1 MIHSELSQPVSL
13 DHLER
18 MTDCLGVIQHANYSI
33 PDFRTGYTTDDNA
46 RALVVVV
53 KHHRLYGDQLSRD
66 LAYRYLAF
74 LMYAQTPEGRF
85 HNFVSYDRR
94 PIDTVG
100 SEDAFG
106 RAFWA
111 LSHVLADPIESGMIG
126 PAERMLHQ
134 ALPWVEKL
142 EHPRSKA
149 YCIVGLHWWARS
161 SCGDIRRAEQ
171 LARPLAGYLVG
182 RYHEHTRPGWAWIL
196 PEFTYANAAL
206 PKALFRAHQLL
217 GDEQYLAIAERTM
230 DFLAQKTS
238 IHDTLAVVG
247 NREWLQPDEDP
258 LPARYD
264 QQPIEAGLMVE
275 ASLAGYDATGDVKH
289 LRRAWRDLE
298 WFFGRNL
305 QGLSLY
311 DPETEGCFDALM
323 EGRVNENRGAE
334 SVVSLVLARLAMVEA
349 VQRLADKTLISA
361 GDVTDTQAL
370 HGCPS
375 CQMGESR
382 TPEGAIPLRPS
393 VQHERGVPR
402 P

>member
-1 MIHSELSQPVSL
+1 MTYSELSQPVSL

-18 MTDCLGVIQHANYSI
+18 MTDCLGLIQHANYSI
-33 PDFRTGYTTDDNA
+33 PDFRSGYTTDDNA
-46 RALVVVV
+46 RALVVAV

-94 PIDTVG
+94 PMDMVG

-106 RAFWA
+106 RAVWA
-111 LSHVLADPIESGMIG
+111 LAHVLANPIESGMVG

-134 ALPWVEKL
+134 ALPWMETL

-149 YCIVGLHWWARS
+149 YCIIGLHWWARS
-161 SCGDIRRAEQ
+161 SRGDALRAKQ
-171 LARPLAGYLVG
+171 LARPLADYLVQ
-182 RYHEHTRPGWAWIL
+182 RYHEHARPDWEWIL

-206 PKALFRAHQLL
+206 PKALYRAHQLL

-230 DFLAQKTS
+230 DFLVEKTS
-238 IHDTLAVVG
+238 IRDTLAVVG
-247 NREWLQPDEDP
+247 NREWLQPNGDAV
-258 LPARYD
+258 LALYD

-275 ASLAGYDATGDVKH
+275 ASLAGYDASGDVKH
-289 LRRAWRDLE
+289 LRHAWRALE

-311 DPETEGCFDALM
+311 DPKTGGCFDALM
-323 EGRVNENRGAE
+323 EGRVNQSQGAE
-334 SVVSLVLARLAMVEA
+334 STVCLLLARLVTVETR
-349 VQRLADKTLISA
+349 QQLADK
-361 GDVTDTQAL
+361 AL
-370 HGCPS
+370 
-375 CQMGESR
+375 MGPVIGEAS
-382 TPEGAIPLRPS
+382 PPS
-393 VQHERGVPR
+393 VGGAVRGVFRSGQLEPR
-402 P
+402 PPQ

>member
-1 MIHSELSQPVSL
+1 MIYSELSQPVSL
-13 DHLER
+13 NHLAG
-18 MTDCLGVIQHANYSI
+18 MTDCFGLIQHANYSI

-46 RALVVVV
+46 RALVVAV
-53 KHHRLYGDQLSRD
+53 KHHRLYGDRLSRD

-74 LMYAQTPEGRF
+74 LMYVQTPEGRF

-94 PIDTVG
+94 TIDTVG

-106 RAFWA
+106 RAVWA
-111 LSHVLADPIESGMIG
+111 LAHVLANPIESGMVG

-134 ALPWVEKL
+134 ALPWVETL

-161 SCGDIRRAEQ
+161 NCGDALRAAQ
-171 LARPLAGYLVG
+171 LARPLADYLVR
-182 RYHEHTRPGWAWIL
+182 RYHEHARPDWEWIL

-217 GDEQYLAIAERTM
+217 GDESYLAVAERTM
-230 DFLAQKTS
+230 AFLIQKS
-238 IHDTLAVVG
+238 SVRETLAVVG
-247 NREWLQPDEDP
+247 NREWLQPDGDSH
-258 LPARYD
+258 PARYD

-275 ASLAGYDATGDVKH
+275 ASLAGYDATGDAEH
-289 LRRAWRDLE
+289 LRRAWHALE

-311 DPETEGCFDALM
+311 DPETGGCFDALM
-323 EGRVNENRGAE
+323 DGCVNQNRGAE
-334 SVVSLVLARLAMVEA
+334 SAVCLLLARLVMVEA
-349 VQRLADKTLISA
+349 LQRLADKTLLGRMLGEADSPRSEA
-361 GDVTDTQAL
+361 
-370 HGCPS
+370 PS
-375 CQMGESR
+375 E
-382 TPEGAIPLRPS
+382 EPS
-393 VQHERGVPR
+393 VPAASLLC

>member
-1 MIHSELSQPVSL
+1 MTYPELRQPVSL

-18 MTDCLGVIQHANYSI
+18 MTDCLGLIQHANYSI
-33 PDFRTGYTTDDNA
+33 PDFRSGYTTDDNA
-46 RALVVVV
+46 RALVVAV

-94 PIDTVG
+94 PMDTVG

-111 LSHVLADPIESGMIG
+111 LAHLLADPIESGMVG

-134 ALPWVEKL
+134 ALPWVEAL

-149 YCIVGLHWWARS
+149 YCLTGLHWWARS
-161 SCGDIRRAEQ
+161 SRGDVRRAEH
-171 LARPLAGYLVG
+171 LARPLADYLVQ
-182 RYHEHTRPGWAWIL
+182 RYHEHARPDWEWIL

-206 PKALFRAHQLL
+206 PKALYRAHQLL

-230 DFLAQKTS
+230 DFLVHKTS
-238 IHDTLAVVG
+238 VGDTLAVVG
-247 NREWLQPDEDP
+247 NRAWLQPDGDAIP
-258 LPARYD
+258 PRYD

-275 ASLAGYDATGDVKH
+275 ASLAGYDATGDAKH
-289 LRRAWRDLE
+289 LRRAWRALE

-311 DPETEGCFDALM
+311 DPETGGCFDALM
-323 EGRVNENRGAE
+323 EGRVNQSRGAE
-334 SVVSLVLARLAMVEA
+334 STVCLLLARLVMVEA
-349 VQRLADKTLISA
+349 RQKEADKVLMGQVIE
-361 GDVTDTQAL
+361 DT
-370 HGCPS
+370 
-375 CQMGESR
+375 
-382 TPEGAIPLRPS
+382 TPQT
-393 VQHERGVPR
+393 V
-402 P
+402 

>member
-1 MIHSELSQPVSL
+1 MTYPELRQPVSL

-18 MTDCLGVIQHANYSI
+18 MTDCLGLIQHANYSI

-46 RALVVVV
+46 RALVVAV
-53 KHHRLYGDQLSRD
+53 KHHRLYGDRLSRD

-94 PIDTVG
+94 PMDTVG

-111 LSHVLADPIESGMIG
+111 LAHVLADPIESGMVG

-134 ALPWVEKL
+134 ALPWVETL
-142 EHPRSKA
+142 EHPRGKA
-149 YCIVGLHWWARS
+149 YCISGLHWWARS
-161 SCGDIRRAEQ
+161 SRGDVRRAEH
-171 LARPLAGYLVG
+171 LARPLADYLMQ
-182 RYHEHTRPGWAWIL
+182 RYHEHARPDWEWIL

-206 PKALFRAHQLL
+206 PKALYRAHQLL
-217 GDEQYLAIAERTM
+217 GDEQCLAIAERTM
-230 DFLAQKTS
+230 DFLVHKTS
-238 IHDTLAVVG
+238 VGDTLAVVG
-247 NREWLQPDEDP
+247 NRAWLQPDGDAI
-258 LPARYD
+258 PARYD

-289 LRRAWRDLE
+289 LRRAWRALE

-311 DPETEGCFDALM
+311 DPETGGCFDALM
-323 EGRVNENRGAE
+323 EGRVNQSQGAE
-334 SVVSLVLARLAMVEA
+334 STVCLLLARLVTVETL
-349 VQRLADKTLISA
+349 QQLADKALTGRVIGEASPLPSEAQSVEPSA
-361 GDVTDTQAL
+361 QAA
-370 HGCPS
+370 S
-375 CQMGESR
+375 GEALAR
-382 TPEGAIPLRPS
+382 
-393 VQHERGVPR
+393 Q
-402 P
+402 